1 MYYYANDA
9 GNGDVLRI
17 SKEADNIWSVFQ
29 KTLYGILGVGILMF
43 FICMMLSRYLTNS
56 IIRPIEKLA
65 GDIDNIDGAD
75 AYIELVP
82 FITTIQKQHEDILK
96 GAKMRQEFT
105 ANVSHELK
113 TPLTSISGYAEL
125 IETGLAGENEVQRF
139 ASEIHRNAKRLLT
152 LINDIIRLSELD
164 ADNMEVSFAPA
175 ESV

>member
-1 MYYYANDA
+1 M
-9 GNGDVLRI
+9 GDVLRI
-17 SKEADNIWSVFQ
+17 SKEADKHPGAYSR
-29 KTLYGILGVGILMF
+29 KRSTESSGVGILMF

-75 AYIELVP
+75 TYIELVP

-113 TPLTSISGYAEL
+113 TPLTSISAM
-125 IETGLAGENEVQRF
+125 Q
-139 ASEIHRNAKRLLT
+139 S
-152 LINDIIRLSELD
+152 
-164 ADNMEVSFAPA
+164 
-175 ESV
+175 